1 MLAVSLVVG
10 FMSLLDVTI
19 VNVAVPS
26 IRAGLDTS
34 AATIQWVVSGYALA
48 FGMTL
53 VAGGRL
59 GDAHGRR
66 RMMTIGLIGFV
77 VSSLA
82 VGLAPNAA
90 AIVVA
95 RLVQG
100 ASAGLLTP
108 QNSGLIQQLFRGEER
123 GRAFGM
129 FGFTVAV
136 ASAAGPLIGGL
147 LIGLLG
153 EENGWRSLFLINVP
167 IGLVALVLIRRMVPD
182 NDAGAGA
189 EKDPRVDLPG
199 ALLLG
204 LAVLAVLYPLI
215 SLEGGAGL
223 PLVLLLAFPP
233 LAWAF
238 VRWEV
243 RTVGRGHPPLLDVSL
258 LRGLPGYANGLLVGT
273 LYFTGFTG
281 IFLVLSVHLQEGE
294 GFSPLQAALL
304 MTPFAFGA
312 ATTSPLAG
320 RLVGRLGRKVTLVAL
335 SVMMTGTAL
344 AALLVTQPTDRLWW
358 TLAPAMFLAGVGGG
372 GVISPNFTLSL
383 AEVPPQMGGAAG
395 GALQTGQRIGS
406 ALGAALLMTVYQ
418 AVDAMHLRPG
428 RGALGP
434 ARGARRARGRV
445 RRRRTVLAAR
455 GLEDRARDVRRRLGV
470 AGRERLDPGDDRT
483 GLGDGSAGELD
494 RVGDERLDLVAGEAE
509 AGVGGELGEDVVV
522 GLAGAHREGGAD
534 GGLLDRL
541 VGGLAADAVADRRHQ
556 HLGGGEEGQ
565 VAVELALDH
574 GREGAEL
581 VEHGEEGLEEA
592 VGGEEGVGQRDPAH
606 DRAGHVALVPLVA
619 GELADHRQVAAQ
631 DDREAVDP
639 LAGAGV
645 HLVGHGRRA
654 DLALLEALGDQ
665 LVPGHQPDRRREVG
679 RAAHQLHER
688 GDDVEVERARVDLAD
703 AGQRLLEA
711 EVGGDPLLEVAPACR
726 RRRRAGRACP
736 ARCPSAP

>member
-1 MLAVSLVVG
+1 MTEQTREPTHESTYEPDPHRWRILAVSLVVG

-34 AATIQWVVSGYALA
+34 AATVQWVVSGYALA

-66 RMMTIGLIGFV
+66 RMMTIGLLGFI
-77 VSSLA
+77 VSSAA

-95 RLVQG
+95 RLAQG

-108 QNSGLIQQLFRGEER
+108 QNSGLIQQLFRGQER

-136 ASAAGPLIGGL
+136 ASATGPLIGGA

-153 EENGWRSLFLINVP
+153 DERGWRSLFLVNVP
-167 IGLVALVLIRRMVPD
+167 IGLVALVLIRRLVPD
-182 NDAGAGA
+182 NPPREEGARD
-189 EKDPRVDLPG
+189 DPRVDLPG

-204 LAVLAVLYPLI
+204 LAVLSVLFPLI

-223 PLVLLLAFPP
+223 PLVLLLAFPF

-238 VRWEV
+238 VRCEV
-243 RTVGRGHPPLLDVSL
+243 HTVSRGRPPLLDVSL

-294 GFSPLQAALL
+294 GFTPLHTALL

-312 ATTSPLAG
+312 AVTSPLAG
-320 RLVGRLGRKVTLVAL
+320 RLVGRIGRRVTLVAL

-344 AALLVTQPTDRLWW
+344 AAWLVTSPSDTLWW
-358 TLAPAMFLAGVGGG
+358 TLAPAMFLAGIGGG

-383 AEVPPQMGGAAG
+383 DHVPPEMGGAAG

-418 AVDAMHLRPG
+418 AVNAVASAPVAARS
-428 RGALGP
+428 AL
-434 ARGARRARGRV
+434 
-445 RRRRTVLAAR
+445 LAA
-455 GLEDRARDVRRRLGV
+455 LVVLSV
-470 AGRERLDPGDDRT
+470 A
-483 GLGDGSAGELD
+483 
-494 RVGDERLDLVAGEAE
+494 
-509 AGVGGELGEDVVV
+509 
-522 GLAGAHREGGAD
+522 
-534 GGLLDRL
+534 
-541 VGGLAADAVADRRHQ
+541 LAAAVRSW
-556 HLGGGEEGQ
+556 
-565 VAVELALDH
+565 
-574 GREGAEL
+574 
-581 VEHGEEGLEEA
+581 
-592 VGGEEGVGQRDPAH
+592 
-606 DRAGHVALVPLVA
+606 RAG
-619 GELADHRQVAAQ
+619 D
-631 DDREAVDP
+631 
-639 LAGAGV
+639 
-645 HLVGHGRRA
+645 
-654 DLALLEALGDQ
+654 
-665 LVPGHQPDRRREVG
+665 
-679 RAAHQLHER
+679 
-688 GDDVEVERARVDLAD
+688 
-703 AGQRLLEA
+703 
-711 EVGGDPLLEVAPACR
+711 
-726 RRRRAGRACP
+726 
-736 ARCPSAP
+736 

>member
-1 MLAVSLVVG
+1 MSQEEQDRTEQDSADAEAYVPDPHRWRVLAVSLVVG

-26 IRAGLDTS
+26 IRASLETS

-59 GDAHGRR
+59 GDTHGRR
-66 RMMTIGLIGFV
+66 RLMTIGLVGFI

-90 AIVVA
+90 SIIAA
-95 RLVQG
+95 RLAQG

-108 QNSGLIQQLFRGEER
+108 QNSGLIQQLFRGAER

-167 IGLVALVLIRRMVPD
+167 IGLVALVLIRRLVPD
-182 NDAGAGA
+182 NDVGADV
-189 EKDPRVDLPG
+189 ERDPRVDLPG

-223 PLVLLLAFPP
+223 PLLLLLAFPP

-243 RTVGRGHPPLLDVSL
+243 RTIAAGRPPLLDVSL

-281 IFLVLSVHLQEGE
+281 IFLVLSIHLQEGE

-304 MTPFAFGA
+304 MTPFAVGA
-312 ATTSPLAG
+312 AATSPLAG
-320 RLVGRLGRKVTLVAL
+320 RLVSRIGRRVTLLAL

-344 AALLVTQPTDRLWW
+344 AAWLVTSPSDDLWW

-372 GVISPNFTLSL
+372 GVISPNFTLTL
-383 AEVPPQMGGAAG
+383 AEVPPRMGGAAS

-406 ALGAALLMTVYQ
+406 ALGAALLMTIYQ
-418 AVDAMHLRPG
+418 AVSTVASAPVAARS
-428 RGALGP
+428 ALL
-434 ARGARRARGRV
+434 AALA
-445 RRRRTVLAAR
+445 VLAVA
-455 GLEDRARDVRRRLGV
+455 LAAAVRSWRLG
-470 AGRERLDPGDDRT
+470 D
-483 GLGDGSAGELD
+483 
-494 RVGDERLDLVAGEAE
+494 
-509 AGVGGELGEDVVV
+509 
-522 GLAGAHREGGAD
+522 
-534 GGLLDRL
+534 
-541 VGGLAADAVADRRHQ
+541 
-556 HLGGGEEGQ
+556 
-565 VAVELALDH
+565 
-574 GREGAEL
+574 
-581 VEHGEEGLEEA
+581 
-592 VGGEEGVGQRDPAH
+592 
-606 DRAGHVALVPLVA
+606 
-619 GELADHRQVAAQ
+619 
-631 DDREAVDP
+631 
-639 LAGAGV
+639 
-645 HLVGHGRRA
+645 
-654 DLALLEALGDQ
+654 
-665 LVPGHQPDRRREVG
+665 
-679 RAAHQLHER
+679 
-688 GDDVEVERARVDLAD
+688 
-703 AGQRLLEA
+703 
-711 EVGGDPLLEVAPACR
+711 
-726 RRRRAGRACP
+726 
-736 ARCPSAP
+736 